1 MKNFAHRGFSGRY
14 PENTML
20 AFRKAIEAGADG
32 IELDV
37 QLTKDGH
44 VVIIH
49 DEMVDRTTNG
59 TGAVDSYLLEDL
71 QRLDASYI
79 YTGQMGFHPIPTL
92 REYFELVKDKQ
103 IVTNIELKTSLNQYP
118 GIEANV
124 VELIRTYK
132 LEEKV
137 IISSFN
143 HFSVMRMK
151 KMAPELVYGF
161 LSDTW
166 ILDAGSYTKTYGV
179 DCYHPSVEMT
189 TWEVVEDLKANGRAI
204 NVWTVNEEEQVRD
217 LYEKGVDCVIGNF
230 PDMTAQI
237 LQELQR

>member
-32 IELDV
+32 MELDV

-49 DEMVDRTTNG
+49 DETVDRTTNG
-59 TGAVDSYLLEDL
+59 TGDVASYLLEDL
-71 QRLDASYI
+71 QKLDASYI
-79 YTGQMGFHPIPTL
+79 YSGQMGFQHVPTL
-92 REYFELVKDKQ
+92 NEYFELVKNTQ
-103 IVTNIELKTSLNQYP
+103 IVTNIELKTSVNQYP
-118 GIEANV
+118 GIEAKV
-124 VELIRTYK
+124 LEQIRGYK
-132 LEEKV
+132 LEDRV

-143 HFSVMRMK
+143 HYSIQRMK
-151 KMAPELVYGF
+151 EMAPELVYGF

-166 ILDAGSYTKTYGV
+166 ILDPGSYTRKYGV

-189 TWEVVEDLKANGRAI
+189 TREVVEDLKDNGRMI
-204 NVWTVNEEEQVRD
+204 NVWTVNEEEQIRD

-230 PDMTAQI
+230 PDLTAQI
-237 LQELQR
+237 IKELQG